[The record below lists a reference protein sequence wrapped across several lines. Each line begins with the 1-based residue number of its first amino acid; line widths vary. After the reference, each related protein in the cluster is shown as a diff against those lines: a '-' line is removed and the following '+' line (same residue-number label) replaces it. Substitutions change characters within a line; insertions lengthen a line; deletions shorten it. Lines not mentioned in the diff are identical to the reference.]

1 MRNISLIYHTTPS
14 LIIVLI
20 IWSWFSS
27 LCPRYTPCLAPAT
40 SLGGEGCIVCRCCG
54 ISLSCCDH
62 LFVVIEDE
70 ICISMR
76 FVVVYSYST
85 VQIQEYLVVS
95 PHFGI
100 SLRLFLPFLLKTH
113 RPVFVLSV
121 FCFTK
126 FYDFF
131 VSVSG
136 VDVCRSGAWL
146 NVCQMGYA
154 TAFWRVWH
162 HKVIADRIAI
172 CSFPFEVFALFFV
185 SKKHSEKWRKS
196 LIVVVCAAIKQNVRF
211 SQMSF
216 SLEFILWSCLHWG

>member
-1 MRNISLIYHTTPS
+1 MLWHLVKLLWSFVCCYWRRNL
-14 LIIVLI
+14 
-20 IWSWFSS
+20 
-27 LCPRYTPCLAPAT
+27 
-40 SLGGEGCIVCRCCG
+40 
-54 ISLSCCDH
+54 H
-62 LFVVIEDE
+62 LNE
-70 ICISMR
+70 ICCCIFLFYGTNTRIFSC
-76 FVVVYSYST
+76 F
-85 VQIQEYLVVS
+85 S
-95 PHFGI
+95 PFWDFTPTFTEQDVNI
-100 SLRLFLPFLLKTH
+100 LPFVLKTH

>member
-40 SLGGEGCIVCRCCG
+40 SLGGEESIVCRCCG

-100 SLRLFLPFLLKTH
+100 SLRLLQNKMWIFCPLFWKLTVQFLFFQY
-113 RPVFVLSV
+113 FVLPNFTTFLWALAALTSV
-121 FCFTK
+121 DLVPDWMSAK
-126 FYDFF
+126 WAMPPP
-131 VSVSG
+131 SG
-136 VDVCRSGAWL
+136 VCG
-146 NVCQMGYA
+146 
-154 TAFWRVWH
+154 TT
-162 HKVIADRIAI
+162 K
-172 CSFPFEVFALFFV
+172 
-185 SKKHSEKWRKS
+185 
-196 LIVVVCAAIKQNVRF
+196 
-211 SQMSF
+211 
-216 SLEFILWSCLHWG
+216 